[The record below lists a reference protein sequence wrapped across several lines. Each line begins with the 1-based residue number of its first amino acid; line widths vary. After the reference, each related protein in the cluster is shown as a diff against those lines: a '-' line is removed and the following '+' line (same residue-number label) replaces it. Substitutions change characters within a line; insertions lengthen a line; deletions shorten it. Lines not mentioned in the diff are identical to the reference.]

1 MVGFDVGIWHVKSFR
16 CGGCDERFLKGE
28 RVKVE
33 EEQIP
38 SGMDAREDNGLCR
51 GSVPANTE
59 FYSESVKD

>member
-1 MVGFDVGIWHVKSFR
+1 MGFDVGIWHVKSFR

-51 GSVPANTE
+51 ALCPRTQSYIANP
-59 FYSESVKD
+59 